1 MVTQTTVGDLGDVE
15 VTITIEGDGELANF
29 VYADLVGRCDVL
41 KRSVESDTLPDEVE
55 RMMSA
60 RWKDYLEDND

>member
-1 MVTQTTVGDLGDVE
+1 MVTQTTVGNLGDVE
-15 VTITIEGDGELANF
+15 VTITIDGDEELANF
-29 VYADLVGRCDVL
+29 VYADLVGRFDVL
-41 KRSVESDTLPDEVE
+41 KRSVESDTLPEEVE